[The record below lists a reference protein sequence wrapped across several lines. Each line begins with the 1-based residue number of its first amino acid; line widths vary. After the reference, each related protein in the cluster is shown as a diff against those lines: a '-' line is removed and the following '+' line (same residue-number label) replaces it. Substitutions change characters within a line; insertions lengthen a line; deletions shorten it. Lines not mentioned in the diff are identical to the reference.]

1 MNKLKPG
8 FLYKCNKDILSNK
21 ALCCKR
27 GFIYL
32 YKDNKLISQSNNE
45 EICLNDDILNNLDQF
60 ELLVYNTDKVYNKV
74 NNPYH
79 YTSGKI
85 ECIDAMESAYGLEAV
100 IAFCMCNAFKYQWR
114 FNKKNKKEDI
124 LKCQWYQ
131 NKMLELQERMANG

>member
-60 ELLVYNTDKVYNKV
+60 ELLVYNTDKGY
-74 NNPYH
+74 
-79 YTSGKI
+79 GKFP
-85 ECIDAMESAYGLEAV
+85 LT
-100 IAFCMCNAFKYQWR
+100 F
-114 FNKKNKKEDI
+114 
-124 LKCQWYQ
+124 
-131 NKMLELQERMANG
+131 